1 MTEHTV
7 VSSRG
12 QMVIPVAFRRRLGIK
27 RGTEV
32 AITEKDGALVV
43 EPVLN
48 LIRSLRGSLKG
59 TGASR
64 YLLAERRRDR
74 SMR

>member
-1 MTEHTV
+1 
-7 VSSRG
+7 
-12 QMVIPVAFRRRLGIK
+12 MVIPVAFRRRLGIK

-43 EPVLN
+43 EPVIN